1 MKKFYILTII
11 SLILSIS
18 AFSHSVWNIQ
28 NNSMPGTTFKSVYF
42 VNNNT
47 GWTVGNQGL
56 VYKTTNGGT
65 NWNGQTVSSY
75 DLESVYFFDSNTGW
89 IVGGEWYGIQLIMKT
104 TNGGVNWIQQ
114 STSVIGRL
122 NSVYFTSNDTGWIAG
137 NQGLLKTINGGTN
150 WISQS
155 NGIFGGLSSVYFIDQ
170 NTGWTSGGGIYK
182 TINGGE
188 NWMGRGDIGLNSV
201 HFGDRYTGCA
211 VGNQSVSHTT
221 NGGDSW
227 TTTYPV
233 PFNLNSVYF
242 ANNRLGWIVG
252 EYGILLETIDGGY
265 SWADEL
271 ITEEDL
277 YSVYFINPAKGW
289 AVGENGLILS
299 TVPFS
304 NDVGVTSIIEP
315 APDTSY
321 YVDTLY
327 GKSINPKVNIENFG
341 INNQNNFFDVH
352 FEIQRGDSI
361 VYSDTKQDT
370 ISYGQIHT
378 INFNIYNIPINTIG
392 TSETFTVK
400 SWTTLSSDSVLSN
413 NAEYSTFKVYNT
425 SLTPLSGTY
434 TIGSGGTY
442 PTINSAFSDA
452 SYVGINGPVIFE
464 IISGI
469 YNEQVFIDEIPGS
482 SEVNTVILKS
492 QSGNTADVLINGI
505 AYVLQISASNIIID
519 HISIG
524 SSISNIITIT
534 GENISFT
541 NNSFNNGSLEFGGY
555 SLSTN
560 VDRYNFKIIG
570 NVNIGHIFFPG
581 ERYNLAFVN
590 IQIVNNSINNN
601 ISCAFCYNVLIEKN
615 SIGSGGYGISGH
627 YLSGNIRKNII
638 NGKIFTDGEA
648 NIYNNFISGPVTTY
662 LSSLIN
668 NTIVGGSLDTPTV
681 DCSFSTAFPFSFL
694 NNIIIN
700 PSGGTAFYSFNGI
713 QNSDYND
720 YYNGGNINLFRIY
733 GSAYNNVIDYY
744 NATGNDQH
752 SNSRLVHFVSP
763 VNLHL
768 TGASIGDEQL
778 YGIPNALVT
787 DDIDGDLRNPV
798 YPYKGADEA
807 DIPLPVEL
815 TSFTTNINGND
826 VTLNWQTNFETNNSG
841 FDIERS
847 ITKDQWMKA
856 GFVEGNGTTN
866 TMSDYTFTDK
876 YLTPGK
882 YKYRLKQIDF
892 NGSFQY
898 FNLTGEVIIGIPDKY
913 ELSQNYP
920 NPFNPST
927 VIRYSLTKNDFTS
940 LKIYDITGKEVAKLV
955 NQKQDAGRYE
965 IIFNGSNLASGV
977 YFYELRSGNFVSQ
990 KRMLL
995 LK

>member
-11 SLILSIS
+11 SMLLSIS
-18 AFSHSVWNIQ
+18 AFPHSVWNIQ

-65 NWNGQTVSSY
+65 NWNGQTVTSY

-104 TNGGVNWIQQ
+104 TNGGVNWTQQ
-114 STSVIGRL
+114 STSVIGLL
-122 NSVYFTSNDTGWIAG
+122 NSVYFTSIDTGWIAG

-150 WISQS
+150 WISQP
-155 NGIFGGLSSVYFIDQ
+155 NGIFGSLSSVYFIDH
-170 NTGWTSGGGIYK
+170 NTGWIAGNQGMLK

-188 NWMGRGDIGLNSV
+188 NWIGGNPGGNSF
-201 HFGDRYTGCA
+201 HFGDRNIGCA
-211 VGNQSVSHTT
+211 VGYQSVSNTT

-227 TTTYPV
+227 RTTYPV
-233 PFNLNSVYF
+233 PFNLNSIYF

-252 EYGILLETIDGGY
+252 ESGILLETIDGGY

-271 ITEEDL
+271 ITDNEDL
-277 YSVYFINPAKGW
+277 YSVFFINPAKGW

-352 FEIQRGDSI
+352 FEIKREDNI

-370 ISYGQIHT
+370 ISNGQIHT

-400 SWTTLSSDSVLSN
+400 SWTTLSSDSVLPN
-413 NAEYSTFKVYNT
+413 NTQYSTFKVYNT

-434 TIGSGGTY
+434 TIGNGGTY

-452 SYVGINGPVIFE
+452 AFLGINGPVIFE

-482 SEVNTVILKS
+482 NEINTVRLKS

-505 AYVLQISASNIIID
+505 ENVFRISASNIIID
-519 HISIG
+519 HLSVT
-524 SSISNIITIT
+524 SSTSIS
-534 GENISFT
+534 GENISLM
-541 NNSFNNGSLEFGGY
+541 NNNFNNGSIYYTYY
-555 SLSTN
+555 SNPEN
-560 VDRYNFKIIG
+560 VDANDFKIIG
-570 NVNIGHIFFPG
+570 NVNIGNIFFSG
-581 ERYNLAFVN
+581 ERFNFSFVN
-590 IQIVNNSINNN
+590 IEVINNSINGLG
-601 ISCAFCYNVLIEKN
+601 SFQFCYNTLIEKN
-615 SIGSGGYGISGH
+615 TIGNGTWGIGGH

-648 NIYNNFISGPVTTY
+648 NIYNNFISGSVTTY

-720 YYNGGNINLFRIY
+720 FYNGGNINLFRIY

-744 NATGNDQH
+744 NATGNDLH

-768 TGASIGDEQL
+768 TGTSIGDEQL
-778 YGIPNALVT
+778 KGIPNSLIS
-787 DDIDGDLRNPV
+787 DDIDGDLRNPF

-807 DIPLPVEL
+807 DFPLPVEL
-815 TSFTTNINGND
+815 TSFITKINGND
-826 VTLNWQTNFETNNSG
+826 VTLNWQTNIETNNSG

-847 ITKDQWMKA
+847 GSDDMWSKT
-856 GFVEGNGTTN
+856 GFVNGAGNSN
-866 TMSDYTFTDK
+866 DPIDYSFIDK
-876 YLTPGK
+876 NLSPGK

-892 NGSFQY
+892 NGNFEY
-898 FNLTGEVIIGIPDKY
+898 FDLKDEVNICIPDKF

-920 NPFNPST
+920 NPFNPVT
-927 VIRYSLTKNDFTS
+927 NLEFGITELGFVS
-940 LKIYDITGKEVAKLV
+940 LKVYDVLGKEVKTLV
-955 NQKQDAGRYE
+955 NEIKQAGYYKVQ
-965 IIFNGSNLASGV
+965 FDGSNFASGV
-977 YFYELRSGNFVSQ
+977 YFYELRTGSFVSQ
-990 KRMLL
+990 KRMVLM
-995 LK
+995 K